1 MIRLKDVLVMQVFR
15 ATIRVAKSLR
25 MAILMVAVAMLSCQ
39 NEHILTT
46 AVVEEVAAPNTN
58 VVVDSLIQ
66 PSETVQ
72 LDVLVVLDTSGSM
85 SDNYEQVSRGVEI
98 LRGDIEAIT
107 FDYQIA
113 FINSSLRE
121 PYFSGPYDIYAS
133 AIDFLLAPWL
143 LAADSVEQAFW
154 ATYEFATVTP
164 EGLSYFRENSDKLII
179 FISDEDEQ
187 SVFTADIFH
196 HWLQDEYANVQHD
209 TVSIVQLETSD
220 CETGWSASIGEKYEE
235 LSAYYGK
242 TATDICSDWE
252 LALADSTFLT
262 GPRDYIELSQVPIE
276 DSITVYV
283 DRVITED
290 WYYLPS
296 TNIVYLD
303 FIPVEGS
310 LVEVGYVV
318 YSE

>member
-1 MIRLKDVLVMQVFR
+1 M
-15 ATIRVAKSLR
+15 
-25 MAILMVAVAMLSCQ
+25 
-39 NEHILTT
+39 
-46 AVVEEVAAPNTN
+46 
-58 VVVDSLIQ
+58 
-66 PSETVQ
+66 
-72 LDVLVVLDTSGSM
+72 
-85 SDNYEQVSRGVEI
+85 
-98 LRGDIEAIT
+98 
-107 FDYQIA
+107 
-113 FINSSLRE
+113 
-121 PYFSGPYDIYAS
+121 
-133 AIDFLLAPWL
+133 
-143 LAADSVEQAFW
+143 
-154 ATYEFATVTP
+154 
-164 EGLSYFRENSDKLII
+164 SYFRENSDKLII

-196 HWLQDEYANVQHD
+196 HWLQDEYINVQHD

-220 CETGWSASIGEKYEE
+220 CETGWSASIGKKYEE

-303 FIPVEGS
+303 FIPMEGS